1 MSTSLSLGE
10 GQPIDPCYNPSDHRA
25 MTTPTPTDPMAMFRD
40 VVNQWE
46 KLANEYGGQLLARP
60 EAAQLMQGATSAGL
74 QIQSGIQDAM
84 AKVLTAANMPS
95 KADIEALTGRLAA
108 VEASLARIEATLA
121 TGDRASSTPNVP
133 RPTRGRKP
141 TAPA

>member
-1 MSTSLSLGE
+1 MTPAAFG
-10 GQPIDPCYNPSDHRA
+10 PTIAP

-46 KLANEYGGQLLARP
+46 KLANEYGGQLLAQP

-74 QIQSGIQDAM
+74 QIQSGVQDAM
-84 AKVLTAANMPS
+84 AKVLKAANMPS
-95 KADIEALTGRLAA
+95 KADIEALAGRLAT
-108 VEASLARIEATLA
+108 VEASLARIESLLGGGNRPSPAPPA
-121 TGDRASSTPNVP
+121 P

-141 TAPA
+141 ASPA

>member
-1 MSTSLSLGE
+1 
-10 GQPIDPCYNPSDHRA
+10 

-74 QIQSGIQDAM
+74 QIQSGVQDAM

-95 KADIEALTGRLAA
+95 KADIEALTGRMAA
-108 VEASLARIEATLA
+108 VEASLARIEASLA
-121 TGDRASSTPNVP
+121 TGDRASPVP
-133 RPTRGRKP
+133 SAARPTRGRKP
-141 TAPA
+141 AAPA